1 MKFDRS
7 HTLKEIMEYPGIK
20 KYLDVFFEEYLLSLF
35 PEDTW
40 NLPLKEAEKIIG
52 MTPWEEAFYVVT
64 GQLLDAAN
72 EALDIMV
79 NKTRTC
85 IPLWYPEGREWEFP
99 ARSVKGKEG
108 VFLIAPVYEN
118 MRIAGKDSRQKA
130 AKPAVIICPGGGYE
144 EVCFAN
150 EGSPMQNF
158 MEEAGYVAFL
168 LKYRVAPSRYPAPQM
183 DLAMAILHVR
193 SHAEEYG
200 IDPCNLMLMGSS
212 AGGHLCASQGALY
225 KHIRKELKK
234 ELEYSLPE
242 MAEALHQ
249 ISLRPEKICLNYPVI
264 SMETQRHEGSFQCL
278 TGGEEALR
286 TTLSIDR
293 QVGKEYPKTFVWA
306 CEDDEL
312 VSPSNAR
319 RMGEAL
325 EAHQVPFQLHI
336 YPSGGHGC
344 GLALTKEAK
353 DWSSRMLLFM
363 ADIVFGIQ
371 PDSCPHVF

>member
-7 HTLKEIMEYPGIK
+7 HTLKEIMQYPGMQ

-35 PEDTW
+35 PENTW
-40 NLPLKEAEKIIG
+40 NLPLKEAEEIIG
-52 MTPWEEAFYVVT
+52 LTPWEEAFYVVT

-85 IPLWYPEGREWEFP
+85 IPLWYPESREWEFP

-118 MRIAGKDSRQKA
+118 DSIKEKNSQKKEAG
-130 AKPAVIICPGGGYE
+130 PAVIICPGGGYE
-144 EVCFAN
+144 DVCFAN

-158 MEEAGYVAFL
+158 MEEAGYTAFL
-168 LKYRVAPSRYPAPQM
+168 LKYRVAPSRYPAPQL
-183 DLAMAILHVR
+183 DLAMAILYVR
-193 SHAEEYG
+193 SHAKEYG

-212 AGGHLCASQGALY
+212 AGGHLCSSMGAL
-225 KHIRKELKK
+225 HEQIWK
-234 ELEYSLPE
+234 ELEKELEHSLPE
-242 MAEALHQ
+242 MAGVLQQ

-264 SMETQRHEGSFQCL
+264 NMETEQHEGSFQCL
-278 TGGEEALR
+278 TGGEEVLR
-286 TTLSIDR
+286 TALSIDR
-293 QVGKEYPKTFVWA
+293 RVGREYSKTFVWA
-306 CEDDEL
+306 CEDDDL
-312 VSPSNAR
+312 VPPSNAR

-325 EAHQVPFQLHI
+325 EAHQVPSELHI

-353 DWSSRMLLFM
+353 DWSSQMLLFM
-363 ADIVFGIQ
+363 Q
-371 PDSCPHVF
+371 